1 MNISRNCP
9 VCNCSSNVPIYNN
22 KLAPISG
29 IHVQAIVDGN
39 PNYQGETL
47 GEIVIEDPMVL
58 ADMPDIPVLISSF
71 RSEAAIKV
79 FCTERFTNRLITF
92 YES

>member
-1 MNISRNCP
+1 MTVAHSARLLP
-9 VCNCSSNVPIYNN
+9 Q
-22 KLAPISG
+22 LAQRG

-39 PNYQGETL
+39 PNYHGETL

-58 ADMPDIPVLISSF
+58 SDMPDIPVLISSF

-79 FCTERFTNRLITF
+79 FCTERFTNRLITL
-92 YES
+92 YENS